1 MRFLEYL
8 QSGNLSPAEPHSLC
22 DRIRLKTDI
31 SVGKLVKAAASYL
44 ENEFGVNFDSHIVIK
59 SRLAD
64 ENGQIS
70 GNILFHPCLPNFWSG
85 QLTKMLYHSSELG
98 TFLLHLVLME
108 AEEIIILN
116 IKKKII
122 GENHF
127 SRYLPLQKS
136 AFVCSLIE
144 KSKLLR

>member
-85 QLTKMLYHSSELG
+85 QLTKMLYHSSEVG
-98 TFLLHLVLME
+98 TSLLHLLLME

-116 IKKKII
+116 IKGK
-122 GENHF
+122 NHRRKPF
-127 SRYLPLQKS
+127 FTLSPPPE
-136 AFVCSLIE
+136 VCLC
-144 KSKLLR
+144 LFFD